1 MSNNEALLKI
11 YKKKLEKY
19 EELLKLRQNGYILMS
34 KIFDES
40 ELEKM
45 TKTQEDLTRSIKEL
59 SNEIDVYEKYLQ

>member
-1 MSNNEALLKI
+1 MSNNEALLNI
-11 YKKKLEKY
+11 YRKKLEKY

-45 TKTQEDLTRSIKEL
+45 TRAQKDLTQSIKEL
-59 SNEIDVYEKYLQ
+59 SLEIDVLENYLQ

>member
-1 MSNNEALLKI
+1 MSNNEALLGI

-34 KIFDES
+34 KIFDEE

-45 TKTQEDLTRSIKEL
+45 NKAQEDLTQAIKEL
-59 SNEIDVYEKYLQ
+59 SNEIDVLESYLQ

>member
-1 MSNNEALLKI
+1 MSNNEALLNI
-11 YKKKLEKY
+11 YRKKLEKY

-45 TKTQEDLTRSIKEL
+45 TKAQKDLTQSIKEL
-59 SNEIDVYEKYLQ
+59 SLEIDVLESYLQ

>member
-11 YKKKLEKY
+11 YRKKLEKY

-45 TKTQEDLTRSIKEL
+45 NKSQEDLTRSIKEL
-59 SNEIDVYEKYLQ
+59 SNEIDVLESYLQ

>member
-1 MSNNEALLKI
+1 MSNNEALLGI

-34 KIFDES
+34 KIFDVE

-45 TKTQEDLTRSIKEL
+45 TDTQKDLTQAIKEL
-59 SNEIDVYEKYLQ
+59 GNEIDVLESYLQ

>member
-1 MSNNEALLKI
+1 MSNNEALLGI

-34 KIFDES
+34 KIFDEE

-45 TKTQEDLTRSIKEL
+45 TDTQKDLTQAIKEL
-59 SNEIDVYEKYLQ
+59 GNEIDVLESYLQ

>member
-1 MSNNEALLKI
+1 MSNNDALLKI

-45 TKTQEDLTRSIKEL
+45 NKAQEDLTQSIKEL
-59 SNEIDVYEKYLQ
+59 SNEIDVLESYLQ

>member
-1 MSNNEALLKI
+1 MSNNEALLGI

-34 KIFDES
+34 KIFDEE

-45 TKTQEDLTRSIKEL
+45 NKAQEDLTQAIKEL
-59 SNEIDVYEKYLQ
+59 GNEIDVLESYLQ

>member
-1 MSNNEALLKI
+1 MNNNRALSNI
-11 YKKKLEKY
+11 YRKKLEKY

-45 TKTQEDLTRSIKEL
+45 TKAQKDLTQSIKEL
-59 SNEIDVYEKYLQ
+59 SLEIDVLESYLQ

>member
-1 MSNNEALLKI
+1 MSNNEALLGI
-11 YKKKLEKY
+11 YRKKLEKY

-45 TKTQEDLTRSIKEL
+45 TDTQKDLTQSIKEL
-59 SNEIDVYEKYLQ
+59 SNEIDVLESYLQ

>member
-1 MSNNEALLKI
+1 MSNNEALFNI
-11 YKKKLEKY
+11 YNKKLEKY

-45 TKTQEDLTRSIKEL
+45 TYTQKDLTQAIKEL
-59 SNEIDVYEKYLQ
+59 SLEIDVLESYLQ

>member
-45 TKTQEDLTRSIKEL
+45 NKAQEDLTQAIKEL
-59 SNEIDVYEKYLQ
+59 GNEIDVLESYLQ